1 MGKQNKDEQLS
12 VSERELKI
20 LNYFWLG
27 FILFTLSFTISST
40 GQVNNT
46 VCTLIQFVGLVL
58 FVPSS
63 GLLIQLKIENK
74 YLRII
79 FYVYCIWLIIVIL
92 RGIQF
97 DYTFLRDMF
106 FDPYSGIFIYFSPL
120 ILLFPKNLHY
130 LKKVINV
137 ILILAVFYIIYCI
150 LFIRDLLSPYDVK
163 NSLNIVEY
171 FSKTL
176 SIPIGFVLL
185 TYIYHSKKKIL
196 FALFVTSLAF
206 IFALF
211 RARRALA
218 FLAIWPIIITYLV
231 YLNYSKDYIL
241 KIVIF
246 FLLASVISLSVAYW
260 QNAKSY
266 LSDSSTTRWF
276 VDRIGQNTRTEVEE
290 YFYRD
295 LKPID
300 WIIGKGMDGKYFCPG
315 IGEGINNVSIYR
327 RGIETDYLTI
337 ILKGGIISLGL
348 MILIVIPAIIKGL
361 FQSKN
366 LISKAAAIWI
376 FFYLIDLYP
385 SPVTAFSLN
394 YLLVWISVGICYSKE
409 LRNLSDD
416 KIKEVFSG

>member
-1 MGKQNKDEQLS
+1 
-12 VSERELKI
+12 
-20 LNYFWLG
+20 
-27 FILFTLSFTISST
+27 
-40 GQVNNT
+40 
-46 VCTLIQFVGLVL
+46 
-58 FVPSS
+58 
-63 GLLIQLKIENK
+63 
-74 YLRII
+74 
-79 FYVYCIWLIIVIL
+79 
-92 RGIQF
+92 
-97 DYTFLRDMF
+97 MF

-185 TYIYHSKKKIL
+185 TYIYHSNKKIL
-196 FALFVTSLAF
+196 FALTVTILAF

-348 MILIVIPAIIKGL
+348 MLLIVIPAIIKGL

-409 LRNLSDD
+409 MRGLSDI
-416 KIKEVFSG
+416 KIKEIFSG